1 MTQPPVC
8 LHFQEY
14 VRFAL
19 GWVRMAEASRSRRAV
34 QGIAA
39 LLLGSGL
46 LGCDHATKEAASA
59 LANRP
64 AHSLIAGVLELR
76 YAENHDTAF
85 SLLRGVDM
93 PHKTTILLG
102 LAAAATVLVA
112 LVWLRRASRASGWEH
127 AGLAMM
133 LAGAIGNVADRVTRG
148 FVIDFI
154 HVDRWPIFNVA
165 DVAVVAGV
173 IALGISAI
181 RARRV
186 TARA

>member
-1 MTQPPVC
+1 M
-8 LHFQEY
+8 
-14 VRFAL
+14 
-19 GWVRMAEASRSRRAV
+19 RMVEASRSRKALHGV
-34 QGIAA
+34 AA

-46 LGCDHATKEAASA
+46 FGCDHATKEAASA
-59 LANRP
+59 LANQP

-85 SLLRGVDM
+85 TLLRDLEF
-93 PHKTTILLG
+93 PYKASILLG
-102 LAAAATVLVA
+102 LTAAATLLVA

-133 LAGAIGNVADRVTRG
+133 LAGAIGNVADRATRG

-154 HVDRWPIFNVA
+154 HIERWPIFNVA

-173 IALGISAI
+173 IALGIAAA
-181 RARRV
+181 RARRAK
-186 TARA
+186 ARG